1 MHFFY
6 RFFPCLLMFLAVM
19 TIPLAAQDAAPAEAE
34 KAQSATT
41 TDPSVEP
48 AHLALLLS
56 PLTRS
61 ELGVEAEGWRDLVKE
76 TVQKL
81 SEATIAS
88 RVSAGEGANK
98 ETVELLAKLQD
109 EKGAALERFGIVLS
123 AYEEKGGDSAEY
135 QTYAKAVSGLN
146 LDMNDAGGSF
156 AVLRGWLSSKEGGI
170 KWGIGI
176 LKFAAIM
183 VVFWIIAR
191 IVSRLVKHATD
202 KHLEWSELLERFIN
216 KLVKRAIL
224 AVGLLVALSTIGVNV
239 GALLA
244 VIGGGAFVV
253 GFALQDTLGNFA
265 AGLMLLIYRPF
276 DVGDFVEV
284 GGVTGKV
291 DSVSLVT
298 TTIRTPDNKVILV
311 PNRSVWGQVITNAT
325 ASDERRVDMVFGVGY
340 DDDLA
345 KAQEILERIVAGHDL
360 VLSEPAPLIKV
371 NELAD
376 SSVNFVCRPW
386 SKTGDYWD
394 VYWDVTRKVKEEF
407 DANGISIPFPQQD
420 VHMHQVNG

>member
-1 MHFFY
+1 MHFFF
-6 RFFPCLLMFLAVM
+6 RFFPCLLMLLAVM

-34 KAQSATT
+34 KAQPITT
-41 TDPSVEP
+41 ADPSVEP

-76 TVQKL
+76 TVQKF

-88 RVSAGEGANK
+88 RANAGEGANK
-98 ETVELLAKLQD
+98 EQSELLVKLQE

-123 AYEEKGGDSAEY
+123 AYEEKGGDPAEY
-135 QTYAKAVSGLN
+135 RTYAKAVSGLK

-156 AVLRGWLSSKEGGI
+156 SVLKGWLSSKEGGI

-311 PNRSVWGQVITNAT
+311 PNRSVWGEVITNAT

-340 DDDLA
+340 DDDLG
-345 KAQEILERIVAGHDL
+345 KAQEILERVVKGHDGDFWGVSL
-360 VLSEPAPLIKV
+360 REQSHPAPDRIDLPKQRIQV
-371 NELAD
+371 L
-376 SSVNFVCRPW
+376 CRRVV
-386 SKTGDYWD
+386 GRCR
-394 VYWDVTRKVKEEF
+394 TRK
-407 DANGISIPFPQQD
+407 IPNDQPR
-420 VHMHQVNG
+420 